1 MMGIFF
7 SSETIIGSMAAI
19 LRMRKET
26 TVNKEE
32 ALGEVAATFWI
43 KVTLQSHSGA
53 FASGCS
59 PGERPKGVSSLASH
73 GVSPSRRD
81 ISYKIRLG
89 LTLPESNSLPKLGVS
104 ELTSKLSTKPI
115 FNWQG
120 NRVKML
126 TERHSFVPAF

>member
-1 MMGIFF
+1 MTGIFF
-7 SSETIIGSMAAI
+7 FSWNHHRQYGSNPEDVKRNHSKQRSSTGQSCSH
-19 LRMRKET
+19 L
-26 TVNKEE
+26 
-32 ALGEVAATFWI
+32 LD
-43 KVTLQSHSGA
+43 QSH
-53 FASGCS
+53 AS
-59 PGERPKGVSSLASH
+59 VSQQCFCPWLRSRRKAQGSELLASH

-81 ISYKIRLG
+81 IYKIRLS

-126 TERHSFVPAF
+126 TERHLRVPAF

>member
-1 MMGIFF
+1 M
-7 SSETIIGSMAAI
+7 
-19 LRMRKET
+19 KEA

-32 ALGEVAATFWI
+32 ALGKGAATCWI
-43 KVTLQSHSGA
+43 KVTLLSHSGA

-59 PGERPKGVSSLASH
+59 PGERPKGASSLTSH

-126 TERHSFVPAF
+126 TERHS

>member
-1 MMGIFF
+1 M
-7 SSETIIGSMAAI
+7 
-19 LRMRKET
+19 KET

-32 ALGEVAATFWI
+32 ALGKGAATCWI
-43 KVTLQSHSGA
+43 KVTLLSHSGA

-59 PGERPKGVSSLASH
+59 PGERPKGASSLTSH

-81 ISYKIRLG
+81 IYKIRLG

-126 TERHSFVPAF
+126 TERHS